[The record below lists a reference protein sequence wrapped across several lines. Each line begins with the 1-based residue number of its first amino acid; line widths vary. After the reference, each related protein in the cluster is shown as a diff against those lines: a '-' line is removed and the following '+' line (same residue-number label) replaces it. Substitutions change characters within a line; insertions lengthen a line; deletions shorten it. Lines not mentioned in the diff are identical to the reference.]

1 MGKKE
6 QRNITS
12 LTNSSANAF
21 QVNKILLQALNK
33 IVMQFVSKH
42 YYRNTKLSIKKLL
55 INSVMTYVLFTFNG
69 GFHLRMYRFSLY
81 SLRVVFVS

>member
-33 IVMQFVSKH
+33 IVM
-42 YYRNTKLSIKKLL
+42 
-55 INSVMTYVLFTFNG
+55 
-69 GFHLRMYRFSLY
+69 
-81 SLRVVFVS
+81 